1 MQTAQIYTLVNA
13 VSKQAY
19 GSQAIT
25 VNDPAGLIS
34 LGNQVLSSST
44 NTESF
49 LNSLLQ
55 RIGQTIYAQR
65 LYENKLRDMNIAS
78 MRWGAILQKL
88 SFPLPEAVEDDA
100 YNLVDGQSID
110 QYVVAKPDVDQKLFV
125 ARAPYMFMRT
135 TPLWQLEEAFQSES
149 AMAGFIS
156 NVNISVRNA
165 LEVALENLG
174 RLTIATGIAEASAAT
189 QRVQLLTEYNTIAS
203 PTTTLTPDSALL
215 NSDFLRY
222 AIRRIKRVSK
232 GMTDMGVL
240 YNDGTV
246 QRHTPFD
253 AQRIRVLS
261 DFNLALETVVE
272 YAAFHEEY
280 ARLEGF
286 TELNFW
292 QAAEA
297 GSERS
302 INVKKISTGDTF
314 TADNVVAVIHDRD
327 AIGIYQE
334 FQRTLTSP
342 VNARGAYYNTF
353 YHCMNNRL
361 VDRSENF
368 VYFELS

>member
-19 GSQAIT
+19 GSQAIM

-34 LGNQVLSSST
+34 LGNQVLSSSV

-55 RIGQTIYAQR
+55 RIGQTLYAQR
-65 LYENKLRDMNIAS
+65 LYDNKLKDMNIAS

-100 YNLVDGQSID
+100 YNLVNGQSID

-174 RLTIATGIAEASAAT
+174 RLTIATGIAEASAT
-189 QRVQLLTEYNTIAS
+189 SQHVKLLTEYNNAS
-203 PTTTLTPDSALL
+203 GASLAPASALL

-222 AIRRIKRVSK
+222 AIRRIKRVLK
-232 GMTDMGVL
+232 GMTDMGML
-240 YNDGTV
+240 YNDGTM
-246 QRHTPFD
+246 QRHTPYE

-280 ARLEGF
+280 SKLEGF

-292 QAAEA
+292 QSSQA
-297 GSERS
+297 GSEGS
-302 INVKKISTGDTF
+302 ISVKKISDGTDF
-314 TADNVVAVIHDRD
+314 TADNVVAVAHDRD
-327 AIGIYQE
+327 AIGIYQQFE
-334 FQRTLTSP
+334 RTLTSP
-342 VNARGAYYNTF
+342 VNARGAYFNTF
-353 YHCMNNRL
+353 YHSMNNRL

-368 VYFELS
+368 VYFTLS

>member
-65 LYENKLRDMNIAS
+65 LYENKLRDMNIAD

-125 ARAPYMFMRT
+125 ARAPYMFKRT
-135 TPLWQLEEAFQSES
+135 TPLWQLEEAFLSES

-174 RLTIATGIAEASAAT
+174 RLNIATGIAEASAAT
-189 QRVQLLTEYNTIAS
+189 QKVKLITDYNNDSGASITPANALL
-203 PTTTLTPDSALL
+203 DSA
-215 NSDFLRY
+215 FLRY

-246 QRHTPFD
+246 ERHTPFD

-261 DFNLALETVVE
+261 DFTLALETVVE

-280 ARLEGF
+280 ARLEGY

-292 QAAEA
+292 QASEA
-297 GSERS
+297 GSEGS
-302 INVKKISTGDTF
+302 ISVKKVSDGTNF
-314 TADNVVAVIHDRD
+314 TADNVVAVVHDRD
-327 AIGIYQE
+327 AIGIYQQFE
-334 FQRTLTSP
+334 RTLTSP

-353 YHCMNNRL
+353 YHSMNNRL

-368 VYFELS
+368 VYFTLD

>member
-13 VSKQAY
+13 VSKQAF
-19 GSQAIT
+19 GTQAIT

-49 LNSLLQ
+49 LNSLIQ

-88 SFPLPEAVEDDA
+88 SFPMPEAMADDA
-100 YNLVDGQSID
+100 YNLVDGQSVD
-110 QYVVAKPDVDQKLFV
+110 QYIVSKPEVDQKLFV

-135 TPLWQLEEAFQSES
+135 TPLWQLEEAFLSES
-149 AMAGFIS
+149 AMGGFIS
-156 NVNISVRNA
+156 NVNIAVRNA
-165 LEVALENLG
+165 LETALENLG
-174 RLTIATGIAEASAAT
+174 RLTIATGVAEATAT
-189 QRVQLLTEYNTIAS
+189 GQNVKLITDYNNAS
-203 PTTTLTPDSALL
+203 GASITPANALL

-232 GMTDMGVL
+232 GMTDMGSL
-240 YNDGTV
+240 YNDGSIT
-246 QRHTPFD
+246 RHTPLEE
-253 AQRIRVLS
+253 QRIRVLS
-261 DFNLALETVVE
+261 DFTLALETVVE

-280 ARLEGF
+280 ARLDGY

-292 QAAEA
+292 QSANPGDE
-297 GSERS
+297 EN
-302 INVKKISTGDTF
+302 IIVKKISDGE
-314 TADNVVAVIHDRD
+314 TATINNVVAIVHDRD

-334 FQRTLTSP
+334 FERTLTSG
-342 VNARGAYYNTF
+342 VNARGAYFNTF
-353 YHCMNNRL
+353 YHAMSNRL
-361 VDRSENF
+361 VDRSENL
-368 VYFELS
+368 VYFTLD